1 MSTLTELTSV
11 FEGIASMRI
20 AQIKNQ
26 VLQATQFFQELWN
39 IYSQL
44 RVDGLFRFGRSQTEV
59 EVSQKELY
67 ILTTIFPNCSLFF
80 IRSNANTASL
90 KSNVLSMNGIIL

>member
-1 MSTLTELTSV
+1 MRRPSDIEKDVLAMSTLTELTSV

-44 RVDGLFRFGRSQTEV
+44 RKTKMSFFGDGFG
-59 EVSQKELY
+59 
-67 ILTTIFPNCSLFF
+67 
-80 IRSNANTASL
+80 
-90 KSNVLSMNGIIL
+90 